1 MKFFNNKFILSK
13 TYSKYYVISILN
25 QKLIIIIIYNE
36 NIFSTND
43 SQQKVWTLDRYSIL
57 YPKRKKKNYNI
68 KFFLLWL

>member
-1 MKFFNNKFILSK
+1 MKFFNNKSILSK